1 MHDSRCEAPRADRKD
16 CYHWSRRTR
25 CDRVRRR
32 RLYRAGGRPTLRA
45 LGGRQKRLYRTRPG
59 IGPTGRRRR
68 RTVRGSGR
76 GLAVARIG
84 KTGVRSAGKT
94 ALTHVIVRQTTAQAG
109 TERGPTAWRLRR
121 GSNDAGGVFQSVLE
135 IFDFRLAAG
144 TSRVPVI
151 SARGP
156 VARSRVVA
164 PRSLF
169 QGARV
174 RSRLLVRGSFA
185 PALLTRTPGAFDCS
199 GPLFGFIAAMLALL
213 ADLTAGRA
221 RAGRRT
227 VGRRRRARDRA
238 RKRGG
243 PERESPA

>member
-151 SARGP
+151 SARGRSP
-156 VARSRVVA
+156 LTGRCSPFAVPRRSR
-164 PRSLF
+164 SLTPP
-169 QGARV
+169 GSREL
-174 RSRLLVRGSFA
+174 RSRATHENAGGFRLF
-185 PALLTRTPGAFDCS
+185 RTPLRFHCRYVS
-199 GPLFGFIAAMLALL
+199 
-213 ADLTAGRA
+213 TACRPHSRPSA
-221 RAGRRT
+221 RRPANSR
-227 VGRRRRARDRA
+227 
-238 RKRGG
+238 
-243 PERESPA
+243 SP